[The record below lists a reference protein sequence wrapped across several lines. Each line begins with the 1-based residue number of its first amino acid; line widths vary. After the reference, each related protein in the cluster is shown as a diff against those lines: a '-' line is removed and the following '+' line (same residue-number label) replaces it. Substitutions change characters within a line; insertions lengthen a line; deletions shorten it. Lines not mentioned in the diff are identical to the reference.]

1 MFIIIW
7 DSGRSWKS
15 WQKKLKEILGVVSQL
30 VEKKRK
36 KINWLQFWLQMT
48 LNFGPFHR

>member
-15 WQKKLKEILGVVSQL
+15 WKKNLKEILGVCVIVSGKK
-30 VEKKRK
+30 EKK
-36 KINWLQFWLQMT
+36 
-48 LNFGPFHR
+48 G